1 MSEEQ
6 PKSRFDSQVT
16 LEELRARIQKF
27 AEERDWDQFHTPR
40 NLLLAMMGEVGEVCE
55 ILQWKETVS
64 PGTPELSEEERVHLG
79 EELSDVLIYLIR
91 LSDRCGIDLPSAAI
105 RKMGLNAKKYPADV
119 VRGSSKKYNEYHS

>member
-1 MSEEQ
+1 
-6 PKSRFDSQVT
+6 
-16 LEELRARIQKF
+16 
-27 AEERDWDQFHTPR
+27 
-40 NLLLAMMGEVGEVCE
+40 MGEVGEVCE

-91 LSDRCGIDLPSAAI
+91 LSGIIHYLYWCLDRCGIDLPSAAI